1 MHDPRID
8 KLADL
13 FGRRPLLQFGGD
25 STTGLG
31 FCTVKLS

>member
-13 FGRRPLLQFGGD
+13 LVNYSLEIQPGQTVMIKGD
-25 STTGLG
+25 
-31 FCTVKLS
+31 